1 MLAEAGFMK
10 LSRSLIINSAA
21 VVRLEVRNR
30 DAAFLH
36 MVGLAEALALGRCA
50 AQRARRGLVPTAAK
64 PASLAGSSQMQP
76 DSSLVR
82 CLIGQLP
89 SNPPVPGRRLPII
102 HTMNYSDRRAGR
114 RGIE

>member
-1 MLAEAGFMK
+1 MDGRKFFMRRSMLEWRHMLAEAGFMK

-82 CLIGQLP
+82 
-89 SNPPVPGRRLPII
+89 
-102 HTMNYSDRRAGR
+102 
-114 RGIE
+114 